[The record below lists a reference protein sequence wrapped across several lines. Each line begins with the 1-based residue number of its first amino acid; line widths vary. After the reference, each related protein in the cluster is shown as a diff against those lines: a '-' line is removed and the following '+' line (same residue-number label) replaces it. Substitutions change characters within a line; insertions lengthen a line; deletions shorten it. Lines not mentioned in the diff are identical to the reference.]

1 MLTALAAQNWAMFV
15 LRGVLAVALGVL
27 AFAAPGPTLSAL
39 IFVFAFYA
47 IFDGVLAVGL
57 GLALPFGPR
66 WLMVVAGI
74 LGIGIGAYTL
84 VSPSVT
90 AIALTILIG
99 SFAIVRGV
107 AEVVGAIRLRSVI
120 ENEWLYAISGVVSIL
135 FGAYLVAVPNDGVLA
150 VLFVIGWYALFAGVM
165 YIAMGLRLRSVNK
178 ALESATTGGPQTT
191 ASAS

>member
-47 IFDGVLAVGL
+47 IFDGVLALGL
-57 GLALPFGPR
+57 GLALPYGPR
-66 WLMVVAGI
+66 WLMVIGGI
-74 LGIGIGAYTL
+74 LAIAIGAYTL

-107 AEVVGAIRLRSVI
+107 AEVVGAIQLRAVI
-120 ENEWLYAISGVVSIL
+120 ENEWLYAISGVVSII

-178 ALESATTGGPQTT
+178 ALESATSGEPHPT